1 MKKKLLIFIPII
13 IAVSSLLWW
22 FVGSKNDTVSSLMV
36 TPKKGDFRVSVTVTG
51 ELRAKTSTDITGPQ
65 GMQAVGIYQMKIAN
79 LVPEGTTVKPG
90 DFVAEIDKTEISGK
104 IREAQLAIQKAES
117 HFTQVKLDTTLTLS
131 AARDELTNLKYAL
144 EEQKLL
150 REQSAYEAP
159 AIIRQAEISYDKSK
173 RAYDQAKVNYST
185 KVKQAIAKMSE
196 AETDLAKEQQKLQ
209 TLSAIVAQFY
219 ITAPQAGMV
228 IYDREWNGRKRVVG
242 STISPWDPTVATLP
256 DLSVMESITYVNEV
270 DIQKISV
277 GQTVQVGLDAIP
289 EKKLTGKVTQ
299 VANIGEQ
306 RPNSESKVFEVK
318 ILINEKDSTLRP
330 AMTTSNMILIKTIPK
345 VLYIP
350 IEAVRS
356 EGKTSF
362 VYIQSGGKVE
372 KRTVKLGTMNEN
384 EVIVTSGLN
393 EKDKI
398 YLVPPEE
405 ILEKE

>member
-1 MKKKLLIFIPII
+1 
-13 IAVSSLLWW
+13 
-22 FVGSKNDTVSSLMV
+22 
-36 TPKKGDFRVSVTVTG
+36 
-51 ELRAKTSTDITGPQ
+51 
-65 GMQAVGIYQMKIAN
+65 
-79 LVPEGTTVKPG
+79 
-90 DFVAEIDKTEISGK
+90 
-104 IREAQLAIQKAES
+104 
-117 HFTQVKLDTTLTLS
+117 
-131 AARDELTNLKYAL
+131 
-144 EEQKLL
+144 
-150 REQSAYEAP
+150 
-159 AIIRQAEISYDKSK
+159 
-173 RAYDQAKVNYST
+173 
-185 KVKQAIAKMSE
+185 
-196 AETDLAKEQQKLQ
+196 
-209 TLSAIVAQFY
+209 
-219 ITAPQAGMV
+219 MV

-330 AMTTSNMILIKTIPK
+330 AMTTSNTILIKTIPN

-362 VYIQSGGKVE
+362 VYIQNGGKVE

-384 EVIVTSGLN
+384 EVIVTSGLS

-405 ILEKE
+405 IVEKE

>member
-1 MKKKLLIFIPII
+1 MKKKLLYILPVLL
-13 IAVSSLLWW
+13 IAGSSMVWILSSKGTSSSSLL
-22 FVGSKNDTVSSLMV
+22 V
-36 TPKKGDFRVSVTVTG
+36 TPKKGDFRVTVTVTG
-51 ELRAKTSTDITGPQ
+51 ELRAKTSTDIMGPQ

-79 LVPEGTTVKPG
+79 LVPEGTTVKLG

-104 IREAQLAIQKAES
+104 MREAQLAIQKAES
-117 HFTQVKLDTTLTLS
+117 HFTQVRLDTTLTLS

-159 AIIRQAEISYDKSK
+159 AIIRQAEIAHDKSR

-185 KVKQAIAKMSE
+185 KVKQAIAKMME
-196 AETDLAKEQQKLQ
+196 AETDLAKEQQKLS

-219 ITAPQAGMV
+219 IIAPQAGMV

-256 DLSVMESITYVNEV
+256 DLSIMESITYVNEV
-270 DIQKISV
+270 DIQKISK
-277 GQTVQVGLDAIP
+277 GQTVQIGLDAIP
-289 EKKLTGKVTQ
+289 EKKLSGTITT

-330 AMTTSNMILIKTIPK
+330 AMTTSNTILITTIPN
-345 VLYIP
+345 VIYVP
-350 IEAVRS
+350 IEAIRS

-362 VYIQSGGKVE
+362 VYIQSGSKTE
-372 KRTVKLGTMNEN
+372 KRTVKLGVMNEN
-384 EVIVTSGLN
+384 EVIVTSGLSVN
-393 EKDKI
+393 DKV

-405 ILEKE
+405 LASE

>member
-1 MKKKLLIFIPII
+1 MYILPVLLIAGSSMVWILSSKGTSS
-13 IAVSSLLWW
+13 SSLL
-22 FVGSKNDTVSSLMV
+22 V
-36 TPKKGDFRVSVTVTG
+36 TPKKGDFRVTVTVTG
-51 ELRAKTSTDITGPQ
+51 ELRAKTSTDIMGPQ

-79 LVPEGTTVKPG
+79 LVPEGTTVKLG

-104 IREAQLAIQKAES
+104 MREAQLAIQKAES
-117 HFTQVKLDTTLTLS
+117 HFTQIRLDTTLTLS

-159 AIIRQAEISYDKSK
+159 AIIRQAEIAHDKSR

-185 KVKQAIAKMSE
+185 KVKQAIAKMME
-196 AETDLAKEQQKLQ
+196 AETDLAKEQQKLS

-219 ITAPQAGMV
+219 IIAPQAGMV

-270 DIQKISV
+270 DIQKISK
-277 GQTVQVGLDAIP
+277 GQTVQIGLDAIP
-289 EKKLTGKVTQ
+289 EKKLSGTITT

-330 AMTTSNMILIKTIPK
+330 AMTTSNTILITTIPN
-345 VLYIP
+345 VIYVP
-350 IEAVRS
+350 IEAIRS

-362 VYIQSGGKVE
+362 VYIQSGNKTE
-372 KRTVKLGTMNEN
+372 KRTVKLGVMNEN
-384 EVIVTSGLN
+384 EVIVTSGLSVN
-393 EKDKI
+393 DKV

-405 ILEKE
+405 LASE

>member
-1 MKKKLLIFIPII
+1 MKKKIFYALPVLLIAGASMVWILSSKSSS
-13 IAVSSLLWW
+13 ASSLI
-22 FVGSKNDTVSSLMV
+22 VS
-36 TPKKGDFRVSVTVTG
+36 PKKGDFRVTVTVTG
-51 ELRAKTSTDITGPQ
+51 ELRAKTSTDIMGPQ

-79 LVPEGTTVKPG
+79 LVPEGTSVKTG

-104 IREAQLAIQKAES
+104 MREAQLAIQKAES

-159 AIIRQAEISYDKSK
+159 AIIRQAEIAYDKSR
-173 RAYDQAKVNYST
+173 RAHDQAKVNYST
-185 KVKQAIAKMSE
+185 KVKQAIAKMVE
-196 AETDLAKEQQKLQ
+196 AETDLAKEQQKLT
-209 TLSAIVAQFY
+209 TLSNIIAQFY
-219 ITAPQAGMV
+219 IIAPQAGMV

-270 DIQKISV
+270 DIQKISK
-277 GQTVQVGLDAIP
+277 GQTVQIGLDAIP
-289 EKKLTGKVTQ
+289 EKKLSGTITQ

-318 ILINEKDSTLRP
+318 IIINEKDSTLRP
-330 AMTTSNMILIKTIPK
+330 AMTTSNTILITTIPN
-345 VLYIP
+345 VMYIP

-362 VYIQSGGKVE
+362 VYVQSGNKVE
-372 KRTVKLGTMNEN
+372 KRTVKLGVMNEN
-384 EVIVTSGLN
+384 EVIITSGLSQQ
-393 EKDKI
+393 DKI
-398 YLVPPEE
+398 YLVPPEDIASE
-405 ILEKE
+405 

>member
-1 MKKKLLIFIPII
+1 MKKKLLYILPVLL
-13 IAVSSLLWW
+13 IAGSSMVWILSSKGTSSSSLL
-22 FVGSKNDTVSSLMV
+22 V
-36 TPKKGDFRVSVTVTG
+36 TPKKGDFRVTVTVTG
-51 ELRAKTSTDITGPQ
+51 ELRAKTSTDIMGPQ

-79 LVPEGTTVKPG
+79 LVPEGTTVKLG

-104 IREAQLAIQKAES
+104 MREAQLAIQKAES
-117 HFTQVKLDTTLTLS
+117 HFTQVRLDTTLTLS

-159 AIIRQAEISYDKSK
+159 AIIRQAEIAHDKSR

-185 KVKQAIAKMSE
+185 KVKQAIAKMME
-196 AETDLAKEQQKLQ
+196 AETDLAKEQQKLS

-219 ITAPQAGMV
+219 IIAPQAGMV

-256 DLSVMESITYVNEV
+256 DLSIMESITYVNEV
-270 DIQKISV
+270 DIQKISK
-277 GQTVQVGLDAIP
+277 GQTVQIGLDAIP
-289 EKKLTGKVTQ
+289 EKKLSGTITT

-330 AMTTSNMILIKTIPK
+330 AMTTSNTILITTIPN
-345 VLYIP
+345 VIYVP
-350 IEAVRS
+350 IEAIRS

-362 VYIQSGGKVE
+362 VYIQSGNKVE
-372 KRTVKLGTMNEN
+372 KRTVKLGVMNEN
-384 EVIVTSGLN
+384 EVIVTSGLSVN
-393 EKDKI
+393 DKV

-405 ILEKE
+405 LASE